1 MNWKQWLMFM
11 GIALVVLTLD
21 QASKAL
27 IAANLGLYEQWAPV
41 PALGSVFTFTHTQNT
56 GAAFSIFQDFV
67 NVFIVIGFITVGV
80 IAYYYRVL
88 ASEGW
93 PLRAALGLLLG
104 GTLGN
109 LIDRIRQGYVVD
121 FLHVHGLPVF
131 NVADIGIVGGVT
143 LLLVMTWFME
153 RQAALHEEN
162 SEGQA

>member
-1 MNWKQWLMFM
+1 MHWKQWLMFA
-11 GIALVVLTLD
+11 GIALVVLALD

-27 IAANLGLYEQWAPV
+27 IVANLGLYEQWAPV
-41 PALGSVFTFTHTQNT
+41 PALDTVFTFTHTQNT
-56 GAAFSIFQDFV
+56 GAAFSIFQNYV
-67 NVFIVIGFITVGV
+67 NVFIVIGFVTLGV

-109 LIDRIRQGYVVD
+109 LVDRIRQGYVVD

-131 NVADIGIVGGVT
+131 NVADIGIVGGVS
-143 LLLVMTWFME
+143 LLLVFTWFLE
-153 RQAALHEEN
+153 RRAVRQED
-162 SEGQA
+162 SEGQV